1 MMPPPRPACDP
12 PLRALAPTAPPS
24 SHGRKIRRCMPE
36 LTVRQAG
43 EMLASWAADH
53 RAVDGSGDKAVR
65 AVAGAGLITSGIGRL
80 AGIAR
85 STLGPI
91 PGTGGGG
98 RP

>member
-1 MMPPPRPACDP
+1 
-12 PLRALAPTAPPS
+12 
-24 SHGRKIRRCMPE
+24 MPE

>member
-1 MMPPPRPACDP
+1 
-12 PLRALAPTAPPS
+12 
-24 SHGRKIRRCMPE
+24 
-36 LTVRQAG
+36 
-43 EMLASWAADH
+43 MLASWAADH

>member
-1 MMPPPRPACDP
+1 
-12 PLRALAPTAPPS
+12 
-24 SHGRKIRRCMPE
+24 MPE

-98 RP
+98 QPVDLGLDRPGLGGGPDRLITPAVHGTVVSRP